1 MSSTAP
7 VAMISGANR
16 GIGAAIADILHAA
29 GWRVSLGCRTPP
41 AEQPA
46 SDGWRVCHYDALD
59 ADSGRAW
66 VEETVRAFGRIDA
79 LINNAGILSRSS
91 VLEADGEEFDRIMAV
106 NVRAPMLLTQQAWPH
121 LVAAEQG
128 KVVSVVSLSGKRVK
142 SAGSGLY
149 AMSKFAAQAFVHGL
163 RHCSAETRVRATAIC
178 PGPVDTDMAVAGG
191 LDGDDITQPADVA
204 RVIRMVLELPPSA
217 AIAEV
222 PINWQVEST
231 V

>member
-1 MSSTAP
+1 MSTTAP

-16 GIGAAIADILHAA
+16 GIGAAIADTLYAA

-41 AEQPA
+41 AEQPTR
-46 SDGWRVCHYDALD
+46 DGWRVCHYDALD

-79 LINNAGILSRSS
+79 LVNNAGILSRSS
-91 VLEADGEEFDRIMAV
+91 VLEADSDEFDRVMAV
-106 NVRAPMLLTQQAWPH
+106 NARAPMLLTQQAWPY
-121 LVAAEQG
+121 LCEADQG
-128 KVVSVVSLSGKRVK
+128 KVVSIVSLSGKRVK

-178 PGPVDTDMAVAGG
+178 PGPVATDMAVAGG
-191 LDGDDITQPADVA
+191 LDGDGITQPADVA
-204 RVIRMVLELPPSA
+204 RVVQMVLDLPPSA
-217 AIAEV
+217 AIAEI
-222 PINWQVEST
+222 PIHWQVEST